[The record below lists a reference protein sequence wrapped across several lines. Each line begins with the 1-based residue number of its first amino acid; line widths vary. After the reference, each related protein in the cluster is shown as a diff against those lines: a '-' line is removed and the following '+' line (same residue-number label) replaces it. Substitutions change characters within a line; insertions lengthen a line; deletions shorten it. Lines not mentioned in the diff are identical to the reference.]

1 MTAASIANFALL
13 FLAIGFAATFLM
25 YYLWGFPFD
34 KERNKSEAPR
44 WAMYLH
50 RGLGYAFLLIYIGL
64 MWHMIPRMWEYQV
77 EFPARTV
84 AHIILGLTVGF
95 LLLIKIAI
103 MRFFRHFEEWMPYL
117 GTAIMLCTVL
127 MLGLSVPFVFQER
140 ALADR
145 APGGSAFSAENQ
157 VRVKRRLGSA
167 GFPQEAPMAQLA
179 SVSSLKRGRRVLL
192 SNCVKCHDLRTV
204 ILKPRS
210 PSNWYKTVVRMG
222 DKPALFDP
230 IKEADQWR
238 VTAYLIAIT
247 PRLQKSRK
255 RIRAQ
260 AAAQKSAAAAAAKDT
275 VAVPGGG
282 DGGPEAGKSVAD
294 ETFDPKKAKAEFE
307 EVCGDC
313 HDTSDVDDD
322 PPKTRKDVDTLVQRM
337 IEENDMEATGDQ
349 LKMIKWYLNRHYV
362 ENKGDK

>member
-1 MTAASIANFALL
+1 MTAASIARFGLL
-13 FLAIGFAATFLM
+13 FLVVGFAATFLM

-34 KERNKSEAPR
+34 KEKKKSEAPL

-50 RGLGYAFLLIYIGL
+50 RGLGYTFLAIYIGL
-64 MWHMIPRMWEYQV
+64 MWHMVPRMWEYQV

-84 AHIILGLTVGF
+84 AHIILGITVGF

-127 MLGLSVPFVFQER
+127 MLGLSIPFVFQAQ
-140 ALADR
+140 ALHER

-157 VRVKRRLGSA
+157 VRVKRLIKTA
-167 GFPQEAPMAQLA
+167 GFPEAAPVDELVT
-179 SVSSLKRGRRVLL
+179 VSSLKKGRTILL

-204 ILKPRS
+204 IRKPRAAS
-210 PSNWYKTVVRMG
+210 SWYKTVLRMG

-230 IKEADQWR
+230 IDEAAQWK

-247 PRLQKSRK
+247 PRLQRSRK
-255 RIRAQ
+255 RIRAE
-260 AAAQKSAAAAAAKDT
+260 AAAHKKAAEDAAKVK
-275 VAVPGGG
+275 VAIPGGG
-282 DGGPEAGKSVAD
+282 DGGPGAGKSVAD
-294 ETFDPKKAKAEFE
+294 ESFDPKKAKAEFE

-313 HDTSDVDDD
+313 HDTSDVDDT
-322 PPKTRKDVDTLVQRM
+322 PPTTRKDVDALVQRM
-337 IEENDMEATGDQ
+337 IEENDMEATADQ
-349 LKMIKWYLNRHYV
+349 LKMIKWYLNGHYV
-362 ENKGDK
+362 EKKL